1 MKSIEISI
9 KPVDVKS
16 FSNSLT
22 DEEKNLPIPN
32 MDDVFEFNV
41 KTPNDIIRYLY
52 KAHCRFKDEYCNF
65 EVYYESYPVF
75 DETKFYYIAH
85 TPHGMKKVKK
95 ESKNGFAF
103 DSKEKALFNLLKRRQ
118 RYQVILDTLMV
129 RNDLF
134 IEELKQLV
142 K

>member
-1 MKSIEISI
+1 MTK
-9 KPVDVKS
+9 K
-16 FSNSLT
+16 
-22 DEEKNLPIPN
+22 
-32 MDDVFEFNV
+32 
-41 KTPNDIIRYLY
+41 LY

-65 EVYYESYPVF
+65 EVYYYEYPVLS
-75 DETKFYYIAH
+75 ETKHYY
-85 TPHGMKKVKK
+85 TVQVGWGTKKVQK

-103 DSKEKALFNLLKRRQ
+103 DSKEKALFNLFKRRE